1 MSAADGGHPDPGRA
15 QRVCSDCACPAPD
28 TRGCRRRHVAVEQA
42 GQPASGEV
50 GKGGPRLPAEQL
62 EAALDVARQRA
73 VAAEYKMSVTLL
85 SEANAVCEAR
95 QLQLEVAKP
104 PDPLRPIA
112 PTTASFGF
120 LNASS

>member
-1 MSAADGGHPDPGRA
+1 
-15 QRVCSDCACPAPD
+15 
-28 TRGCRRRHVAVEQA
+28 
-42 GQPASGEV
+42 
-50 GKGGPRLPAEQL
+50 
-62 EAALDVARQRA
+62 
-73 VAAEYKMSVTLL
+73 MSVTLL

-112 PTTASFGF
+112 PTTASFGI